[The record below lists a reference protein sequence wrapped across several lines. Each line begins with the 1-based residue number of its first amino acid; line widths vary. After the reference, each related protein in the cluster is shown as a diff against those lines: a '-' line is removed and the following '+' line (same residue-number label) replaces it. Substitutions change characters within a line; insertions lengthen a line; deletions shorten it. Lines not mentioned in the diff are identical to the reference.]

1 MVYGKIIDEET
12 RCVHYKT
19 ENDIVAIKFRC
30 CVKYYPCYKCHE
42 ESEEHK
48 IEKWKTDEFDEKA
61 ILCGVCNTEHTI
73 TEYINRDK
81 CKKCDS
87 EFNSNCRFHRHLY
100 FEY

>member
-1 MVYGKIIDEET
+1 MVYGKTIDEET

-73 TEYINRDK
+73 TEYINRDR